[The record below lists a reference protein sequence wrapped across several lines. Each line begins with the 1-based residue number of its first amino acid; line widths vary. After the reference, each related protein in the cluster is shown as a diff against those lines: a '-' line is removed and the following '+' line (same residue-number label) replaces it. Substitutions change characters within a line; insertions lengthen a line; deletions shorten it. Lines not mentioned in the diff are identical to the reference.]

1 MGCWSEIYR
10 GSTSMSEKS
19 PTTAQRRPGV
29 HVELADDV
37 LVPRREFAEDILGV
51 TDKTAARMNLPT
63 TYIGNVAH
71 VLKNESLRAV
81 AARVRRPNQR
91 RARRGAAS

>member
-1 MGCWSEIYR
+1 VLSEISR
-10 GSTSMSEKS
+10 GSPSMSDKS

-37 LVPRREFAEDILGV
+37 LMPRREFAEDILGV
-51 TDKTAARMNLPT
+51 TDKTAARMGLPT
-63 TYIGNVAH
+63 TYLSNVAH
-71 VLKNESLRAV
+71 VLKNESLRLV

-91 RARRGAAS
+91 RARGAA

>member
-1 MGCWSEIYR
+1 
-10 GSTSMSEKS
+10 MSGPS
-19 PTTAQRRPGV
+19 PANVRRSRQRA
-29 HVELADDV
+29 HIALADDV
-37 LVPRREFAEDILGV
+37 LMPRREFAEDTLGV

-71 VLKNESLRAV
+71 VLRNASLQVV

-91 RARRGAAS
+91 QPRKAARA